1 MFDVLIVGAGPA
13 GLTAAIYT
21 ARNNLKVGIIEQ
33 NVPGGQMVN
42 TAFIENYPG
51 FKSINGADLSMSM
64 YDQVVAL
71 GVEFFWFGVKDIQK
85 EGDRFVLV
93 GDETLEAK
101 AVIVATGTV
110 HKTLG
115 VKGEDELSGRGI
127 SWCAICDGAFYK
139 NLDVAV
145 IGGGNSAFEE
155 SIFLSSLV
163 KNVFLIHHRE
173 GFRADEALVTKVK
186 SLSNIKMMLN
196 LKVIEFI
203 GNGKLEVLRLSNVKT
218 GEETILPVSGCFEFI
233 GYDPSTSFLKH
244 LGVVESNGYIAVDHH
259 FETKVKGL
267 FAAGDAIQKEIR
279 QIATAI
285 NDGAIAALSAN
296 KYLK

>member
-1 MFDVLIVGAGPA
+1 MFDVLIIGAGPA

-51 FKSINGADLSMSM
+51 FKTVNGADLSMSM

-71 GVEFFWFGVKDIQK
+71 GVQFFWFSVKDLKK
-85 EGDRFVLV
+85 EDDRFILI

-101 AVIVATGTV
+101 TVIIATGTV
-110 HKTLG
+110 HKVLG
-115 VKGEDELSGRGI
+115 VKGESELSGRGI

-139 NLDVAV
+139 GQDVAV

-163 KNVFLIHHRE
+163 RTVYLIHHRE
-173 GFRADEALVTKVK
+173 GFRADEAIISKVK
-186 SLSNIKMMLN
+186 SLPNIKMLLN
-196 LKVIEFI
+196 QKVTEFI
-203 GNGKLEVLRLSNVKT
+203 GNGKLEALRLWNVKT
-218 GEETILPVSGCFEFI
+218 NEETILPLSGCFEFI
-233 GYDPSTSFLKH
+233 G
-244 LGVVESNGYIAVDHH
+244 
-259 FETKVKGL
+259 
-267 FAAGDAIQKEIR
+267 
-279 QIATAI
+279 
-285 NDGAIAALSAN
+285 
-296 KYLK
+296 

>member
-1 MFDVLIVGAGPA
+1 MFDVLIIGAGPA

-21 ARNNLKVGIIEQ
+21 ARNNLKVGIIEH

-51 FKSINGADLSMSM
+51 FKTINGADLSMSM
-64 YDQVVAL
+64 YEQVVAL
-71 GVEFFWFGVKDIQK
+71 EVPFFWFSVQEVKK
-85 EGDRFVLV
+85 ENDYFLV
-93 GDETLEAK
+93 IGDETLKAK
-101 AVIVATGTV
+101 TVIVATGTV

-115 VKGEDELSGRGI
+115 VKGEAELSGRGI

-139 NLDVAV
+139 NQDVAV

-163 KNVFLIHHRE
+163 KNVYLIHHRE
-173 GFRADEALVTKVK
+173 GFRADETLVSKVK
-186 SLSNIKMMLN
+186 EVPNIKMMLN
-196 LKVIEFI
+196 QKVTEFI
-203 GNGKLEVLRLSNVKT
+203 GKGKLEALRLWNVKT
-218 GEETILPVSGCFEFI
+218 NEESLLPVAGCFEFI
-233 GYDPSTSFLKH
+233 GFNPSTGFLKD
-244 LGVVESNGYIAVDHH
+244 LAVVEASGYLAVDKHCA
-259 FETKVKGL
+259 TTVKGL
-267 FAAGDAIQKEIR
+267 FAAGDVVQKDIR
-279 QIATAI
+279 QITTAV